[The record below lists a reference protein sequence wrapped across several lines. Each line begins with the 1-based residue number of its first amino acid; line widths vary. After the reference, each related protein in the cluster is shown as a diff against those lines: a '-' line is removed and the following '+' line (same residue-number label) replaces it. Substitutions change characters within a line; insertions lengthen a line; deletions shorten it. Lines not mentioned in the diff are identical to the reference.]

1 MNTKNQENRFG
12 TKKQGNGPWARS
24 FKACCHLAMKLTQLR
39 EQLMQRLTAQVQGR
53 LSELLVRR
61 AIIEAEALAW
71 STRYPL
77 LFLPVLAEEKVLAAS
92 QWAGRQHEVLARQ
105 KALATIL

>member
-1 MNTKNQENRFG
+1 
-12 TKKQGNGPWARS
+12 
-24 FKACCHLAMKLTQLR
+24 
-39 EQLMQRLTAQVQGR
+39 MQRLAVQVQGQI
-53 LSELLVRR
+53 SELLVRR

-77 LFLPVLAEEKVLAAS
+77 LFLPVLAEEKVQKAG
-92 QWAGRQHEVLARQ
+92 QWAGRQHEILERQ